1 MPTVAVLPTPRARA
15 VAAGINPRNSSTCG
29 IFDVAGRLGQAH
41 RKPKYICDT
50 IDGLIAE
57 AGFPK
62 PFPLI
67 RAGKLQYDA
76 HSDSRWATAAV
87 DAWFHDQL
95 PPAARGLVGDAE
107 RVQVDSRLSANLS
120 SLFED
125 RCA

>member
-57 AGFPK
+57 ADFPA
-62 PFPLI
+62 PFPLV
-67 RAGKLQYDA
+67 RAGKLQRGT
-76 HSDSRWATAAV
+76 HGDSRWPVAAV
-87 DAWFHDQL
+87 DAWFLDQL

-107 RVQVDSRLSANLS
+107 RVQVDSRLNANLVD
-120 SLFED
+120 LFE
-125 RCA
+125 RRA